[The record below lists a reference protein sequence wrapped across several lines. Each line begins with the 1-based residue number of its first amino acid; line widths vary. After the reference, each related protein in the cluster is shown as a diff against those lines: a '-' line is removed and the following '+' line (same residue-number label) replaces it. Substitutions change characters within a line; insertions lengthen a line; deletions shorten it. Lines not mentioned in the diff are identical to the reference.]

1 MKRGRK
7 ADERIRQLPIDSI
20 LSPARDAR
28 TTINDEKLKSLQRS
42 IKQLGV
48 LQPILV
54 VERRP
59 GKYEVVAGHRR
70 LIACQANG
78 MATVP
83 ARIMKKDE
91 MYDETAKLHEN
102 VEREDLSVLDE
113 ARSYDYFMKVLKLSQ
128 AEVAAKA
135 GKSEGYISQR
145 LSILSAPE
153 IVREALA
160 DGVISFSVARELTKI
175 TDLNEL
181 NRLVVVAAQ
190 NGVTPAVARAWRMQ
204 WEAAQQMPKGEI
216 EGDIGYREPAPTFDP
231 STFICGCCKKP
242 ESVNR
247 MKIVR
252 VCPQCEIDVTTVAE
266 RSEKV
271 DSVK

>member
-7 ADERIRQLPIDSI
+7 PDERIRELPIDSVA
-20 LSPARDAR
+20 SPARDAR
-28 TTINDEKLKSLQRS
+28 SQINDEKLKSLQRS

-48 LQPILV
+48 LQPIMV
-54 VERRP
+54 VERKK
-59 GKYEVVAGHRR
+59 GEYEVVAGHRR
-70 LIACQANG
+70 LLACQANG

-83 ARIMKKDE
+83 ARIIYPEELFGE
-91 MYDETAKLHEN
+91 MVKLHEN
-102 VEREDLSVLDE
+102 VEREDLSVMDE
-113 ARSYDYFMKVLKLSQ
+113 ARSYEHFMKVLKLSQ

-145 LSILSAPE
+145 LSILAAPE

-175 TDLNEL
+175 TDLDEL
-181 NRLVVVAAQ
+181 QRLVVVAAQ

-204 WEAAQQMPKGEI
+204 WEAEQQMAEAKKES
-216 EGDIGYREPAPTFDP
+216 DYDYREPGLTFDA
-231 STFICGCCKKP
+231 SSFICGCCKNP
-242 ESVNR
+242 ESVNK

-252 VCPQCEIDVTTVAE
+252 VCPRCEIDVTTVAE
-266 RSEKV
+266 RTEKA